1 MILYGILFKEGFAME
16 LIHLIELDRL
26 AKLEGQKYSKKRYLL
41 NQLDLTAGKHFTGI
55 VGPRGSGKTII
66 LKQIALST
74 NNSFYLSLDT
84 FKDDLFT
91 VIQSIHREL
100 GIENFLLDEVH
111 VHSDFDEVLK
121 KVYDFLKIKIVF
133 TSSMALSMYASS
145 YDLSRRVILKTLYP
159 FSFREFLDFKHNI
172 TFPEVQLDQIIDGS
186 WNTKLLQAA
195 DFFNDFLRGGNLPF
209 ALEEPS
215 PLPLLSNIV
224 QTVIQKDITKVA
236 RLTLDELESIDK
248 LLAFIGRS
256 SVDGINYSTISGN
269 LKITKYK
276 SEQYVSLLERAFI
289 LHRIFPK
296 GTNLMKEPKIVMAL
310 PYRLLYRS
318 FEDSL
323 GGLREDFFIEMVRS
337 LGLDLSYLK
346 STRGTKTPDY
356 VLKSK
361 NNIVLEIG
369 GKTKGRT
376 QFKGIQID
384 KKIILSHSIEVRGIK
399 RPLFLIGML

>member
-66 LKQIALST
+66 LKQIAIST

-121 KVYDFLKIKIVF
+121 KVYDFLKIKIV
-133 TSSMALSMYASS
+133 
-145 YDLSRRVILKTLYP
+145 YP
-159 FSFREFLDFKHNI
+159 FSFREFLDLKHNI

>member
-1 MILYGILFKEGFAME
+1 ME
-16 LIHLIELDRL
+16 LAQLIELDRL

-41 NQLDLTAGKHFTGI
+41 NQLNFTTGKHFTGI

-66 LKQIALST
+66 LKQIAATT
-74 NNSFYLSLDT
+74 NNSFYLSLDA
-84 FKDDLFT
+84 FKDNLFT
-91 VIQSIHREL
+91 TIQSIQREL
-100 GIENFLLDEVH
+100 TVDIFLLDEVH
-111 VHSDFDEVLK
+111 VRSDFDEVLK
-121 KVYDFLKIKIVF
+121 KVYDFLKVKIIF
-133 TSSMALSMYASS
+133 TSSMALSMYASN

-159 FSFREFLDFKHNI
+159 FSFREFLDFKHNM
-172 TFPEVQLDQIIDGS
+172 TFPEVQLDQIIEGS

-195 DFFNDFLRGGNLPF
+195 DFFNDFLKGGNLPF

-236 RLTLDELESIDK
+236 RLATDELELIDK
-248 LLAFIGRS
+248 LLNFIGRS
-256 SVDGINYSTISGN
+256 SVDGINYSTISDN

-289 LHRIFPK
+289 LHRILPK
-296 GTNLMKEPKIVMAL
+296 GTNLMKEPKVVMAL
-310 PYRLLYRS
+310 PYRLLYKP

-323 GGLREDFFIEMVRS
+323 GGLREDFFVEMMKA
-337 LGLDLSYLK
+337 LEFNLFYLK
-346 STRGTKTPDY
+346 STRGLKTPDY
-356 VLKSK
+356 ILKSK
-361 NNIVLEIG
+361 EDIVLEIG

-384 KKIILSHSIEVRGIK
+384 KKIILSHSIEVKGIK
-399 RPLFLIGML
+399 RPLFLMGMLRNDN